1 MKIATIFCLFVCF
14 TVRSAAVLKPGGPGV
29 SIKQLGESRMNGIEE
44 TGADLLMS
52 LKLLSN
58 FKGVPGMSN
67 QP

>member
-1 MKIATIFCLFVCF
+1 M
-14 TVRSAAVLKPGGPGV
+14 RSAAVLKPGGAGD
-29 SIKQLGESRMNGIEE
+29 SIKQLGESRMDGIEE

-67 QP
+67 